1 MHLAGFRPRFTVRRL
16 MIAVAIA
23 AFVLFLFGVENSN
36 NRRSIY
42 SQTAAKFRTKE
53 LGAMP
58 FNPEHPMWKEGIRI
72 NLNQISYT
80 IKPKNLAYYKRMR
93 QKYEWAAKHS
103 WRPVESDP
111 PEPD

>member
-1 MHLAGFRPRFTVRRL
+1 MHLSRFRPRFTVRRL

-23 AFVLFLFGVENSN
+23 AFVSFLFGAKNSN
-36 NRRSIY
+36 NRRAIY
-42 SQTAAKFRTKE
+42 RQTAAEFRTKE

-58 FNPEHPMWKEGIRI
+58 FNPEHPLWKDDMRLS
-72 NLNQISYT
+72 LNQPSYT
-80 IKPKNLAYYKRMR
+80 IKPKNLAYYTRMR
-93 QKYEWAAKHS
+93 QKYEWAAEHS